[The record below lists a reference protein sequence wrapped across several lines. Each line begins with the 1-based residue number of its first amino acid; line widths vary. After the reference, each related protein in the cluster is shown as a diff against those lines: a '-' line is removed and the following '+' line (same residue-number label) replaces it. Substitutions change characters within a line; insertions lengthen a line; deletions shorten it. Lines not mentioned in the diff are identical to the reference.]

1 MLYIIYIINIYTYI
15 LISLTTLYIYADSKY
30 EDLSKKPSKT

>member
-1 MLYIIYIINIYTYI
+1 MLYIIYIIYIYI
-15 LISLTTLYIYADSKY
+15 LIGLTTLYIYADSKY